1 MTDTHD
7 TPSGKHA
14 RTGRRY
20 RRRSSTSREYR
31 LTPRFNDEE
40 LARIQAA
47 AEAAEMTLTGYCAL
61 AVVAAARG
69 EPIDLPGG
77 LPSEEELGE
86 MQRELYAARVA
97 VNKAGTNLN
106 QAVAQLN
113 ATGEPPVW
121 LDHAVAR
128 SMRAVEQVDAV
139 VSRIHHWL
147 TSAE

>member
-7 TPSGKHA
+7 TPGRKRA
-14 RTGRRY
+14 RAGRRY

-40 LARIQAA
+40 LARIEAA
-47 AEAAEMTLTGYCAL
+47 AEAAAMTLTGYCAM
-61 AVVAAARG
+61 AVVAAAGG
-69 EPIDLPGG
+69 EHSEMLAG
-77 LPSEEELGE
+77 LPSEDELGE

-121 LDHAVAR
+121 LDHAVER

-139 VSRIHHWL
+139 VSRIHQRL
-147 TSAE
+147 TDAD